1 MAVDPSLL
9 PSSLP
14 LDLVLQPD
22 VVEWIQE
29 TYLDTLG
36 PKLLATA
43 LLLVLILI
51 GAASASRVYDAL
63 RQRYGPKLGEVVSLL
78 ILGIVTMVVVYSF
91 SAIWEVLFVLEFTL
105 QAATI
110 DRWEAAQQIIT
121 LGIAATAYLAI
132 RFVNRS
138 IDTLAETS
146 AVTKHQSEVAHHVAD
161 VAIIAAAATV
171 ILSLWGINLT
181 NIFLGAGAIT
191 AIVALTARETLAA
204 MLAGFVLL
212 FSRPF
217 HVGDWI
223 EVNET
228 SGIVTDVTIF
238 TTKIQTF
245 DDKHVLVPNDE
256 VTSSQLTNYSRNNQL
271 RVEVEV
277 GVDYDAD
284 VSRAREIIVEA
295 VDDLEMIK
303 SSPNPQVVT
312 KAFGDSSIL
321 LECHVWIGNPTKRR
335 THDARTAVIEA
346 VADAFDREG
355 ISIPYPHRVHS
366 PRGDGFRIESGTR
379 EEAGLSTTDD

>member
-1 MAVDPSLL
+1 MAVDPSSL

-14 LDLVLQPD
+14 LELVLQPD
-22 VVEWIQE
+22 AVEWIQE

-51 GAASASRVYDAL
+51 GATSASRVYDAL
-63 RQRYGPKLGEVVSLL
+63 RRRYGPKLGEVVSLL
-78 ILGIVTMVVVYSF
+78 ILGIVVAIVVYSF

-105 QAATI
+105 QSATI

-228 SGIVTDVTIF
+228 TGIVTDVTIF

-284 VSRAREIIVEA
+284 VAQARGIIVDA
-295 VDDLEMIK
+295 VEDCEIVKD
-303 SSPNPQVVT
+303 SPNPQVVT

-346 VADAFDREG
+346 VAAAFDRED
-355 ISIPYPHRVHS
+355 ISIPYPQRVHS
-366 PRGDGFRIESGTR
+366 PRGDGFRIESGAR
-379 EEAGLSTTDD
+379 EEAGISTTDD

>member
-1 MAVDPSLL
+1 MAVDPSSL

-14 LDLVLQPD
+14 LELVLQPD
-22 VVEWIQE
+22 AVEWIQE

-51 GAASASRVYDAL
+51 GATSASRVYDAL
-63 RQRYGPKLGEVVSLL
+63 RRRYGPKLGEVVSLL
-78 ILGIVTMVVVYSF
+78 ILGIVVAIVVYSF

-105 QAATI
+105 QSATI

-228 SGIVTDVTIF
+228 TGIVTDVTIF
-238 TTKIQTF
+238 TTKIKTF

-284 VSRAREIIVEA
+284 VAQARGIIVDA
-295 VDDLEMIK
+295 VEDCEIVKD
-303 SSPNPQVVT
+303 SPNPQVVT

-346 VADAFDREG
+346 VAAAFDRED
-355 ISIPYPHRVHS
+355 ISIPYPQRVHS
-366 PRGDGFRIESGTR
+366 PRGDGFRIESGAR
-379 EEAGLSTTDD
+379 EEAGISTTDD

>member
-1 MAVDPSLL
+1 MAVDPSTL

-14 LDLVLQPD
+14 LELVLQPD
-22 VVEWIQE
+22 AVEWIQE

-36 PKLLATA
+36 PKLLATT
-43 LLLVLILI
+43 LLVILILF

-63 RQRYGPKLGEVVSLL
+63 HRRYGPKLGEVVSLL
-78 ILGIVTMVVVYSF
+78 ILGLVVAVVVYSF

-105 QAATI
+105 QSATI
-110 DRWEAAQQIIT
+110 DRWEAAQQITT

-138 IDTLAETS
+138 IDTLAETR
-146 AVTKHQSEVAHHVAD
+146 ALTKHQSEVAHHVAD

-171 ILSLWGINLT
+171 VLSLWGINLT

-228 SGIVTDVTIF
+228 NGIVTDVTIF

-284 VSRAREIIVEA
+284 VSQARAIIVEA
-295 VDDLEMIK
+295 VDDLEIIK

-379 EEAGLSTTDD
+379 EEAGISTTDD

>member
-1 MAVDPSLL
+1 MAVDLSLL

-78 ILGIVTMVVVYSF
+78 ILGIVIVIVVYSF

-105 QAATI
+105 QTATI

-121 LGIAATAYLAI
+121 LGIAATTYLAI

-228 SGIVTDVTIF
+228 NGIVTDVTIF

-295 VDDLEMIK
+295 VDDLEIIK

-346 VADAFDREG
+346 VADAFDRED

-366 PRGDGFRIESGTR
+366 PRGDGFRIENGTR
-379 EEAGLSTTDD
+379 EEAGISTTDD

>member
-1 MAVDPSLL
+1 MAAVPS
-9 PSSLP
+9 SASLP
-14 LDLVLQPD
+14 LGLTLQPD
-22 VVEWIQE
+22 GVEWIQE
-29 TYLDTLG
+29 TYLDAFGAQLF
-36 PKLLATA
+36 ATI
-43 LLLVLILI
+43 LLVLLVLL
-51 GAASASRVYDAL
+51 GATSASRVYDAI
-63 RQRYGPKLGEVVSLL
+63 RSRYGPKLGEIVSIL
-78 ILGIVTMVVVYSF
+78 ILGVVVAVVVYSF
-91 SAIWEVLFVLEFTL
+91 SAIWGVLFVLEFTL
-105 QAATI
+105 ESATI

-121 LGIAATAYLAI
+121 LGIAITAYLAI

-161 VAIIAAAATV
+161 VTIIAAAATV

-228 SGIVTDVTIF
+228 GGIVTDVTIF

-277 GVDYDAD
+277 GIDYDAD
-284 VSRAREIIVEA
+284 VRRAREIIVDA
-295 VDDLEMIK
+295 VEDCEIVKD
-303 SSPNPQVVT
+303 SPNPQVIT

-335 THDARTAVIEA
+335 THDARTAVIES
-346 VADAFDREG
+346 VADALDREG

-366 PRGDGFRIESGTR
+366 PRGEGFRVESAPR
-379 EEAGLSTTDD
+379 EEAGISTTDD

>member
-1 MAVDPSLL
+1 MPVDPSGR

-14 LDLVLQPD
+14 LELVLQPD
-22 VVEWIQE
+22 AVEWFQE
-29 TYLDTLG
+29 TYLDTAEAQLF
-36 PKLLATA
+36 ATA
-43 LLLVLILI
+43 LLVILI
-51 GAASASRVYDAL
+51 VVGATSASRVYDAL
-63 RQRYGPKLGEVVSLL
+63 RRRYGRKLGEVVSLL
-78 ILGIVTMVVVYSF
+78 ILGIVVAIVVYSF
-91 SAIWEVLFVLEFTL
+91 SAIWGVLFVLEFTL
-105 QAATI
+105 QSATI

-121 LGIAATAYLAI
+121 LGIAATAYLTI

-138 IDTLAETS
+138 IDALAEKS

-228 SGIVTDVTIF
+228 TGIVTDVTIF

-277 GVDYDAD
+277 GVDYDTD

-295 VDDLEMIK
+295 VDDCEIIK
-303 SSPNPQVVT
+303 DSPNPQVVT

-335 THDARTAVIEA
+335 THDARTAVIES
-346 VADAFDREG
+346 VAAAFDRED
-355 ISIPYPHRVHS
+355 ISIPYPQRVHS
-366 PRGDGFRIESGTR
+366 PRGDGFRIESGPR
-379 EEAGLSTTDD
+379 EEAGISTTDD